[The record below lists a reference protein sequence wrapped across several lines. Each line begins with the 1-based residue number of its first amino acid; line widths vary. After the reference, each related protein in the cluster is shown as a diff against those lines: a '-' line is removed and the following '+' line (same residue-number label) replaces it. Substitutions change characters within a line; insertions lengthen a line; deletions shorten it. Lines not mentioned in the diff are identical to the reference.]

1 MTSYYM
7 SEDYVPSVFVVV
19 VVIVIERAHS
29 LVHTNLEA
37 RAEVEKAVVLPELK
51 CLATK

>member
-7 SEDYVPSVFVVV
+7 SEDYVPSVFFV